1 MKEAEIL
8 SWKVKI
14 FDCNAQKIKD
24 YDIFKGHYKDF
35 VKKLKKKCTTK
46 EEFSTAMD
54 REMQWMFW
62 ARAEY
67 ELIMEL
73 DDNDRIWLTPWVG
86 CREPEGASIEV
97 GNDASFD
104 WRSFLNTKN
113 LNYQNCTKIDIYS
126 QLKYRWDEFI
136 TYLWTTRQKYE
147 RWDKKFEE

>member
-1 MKEAEIL
+1 MKEAKTL
-8 SWKVKI
+8 SWKVKV

-73 DDNDRIWLTPWVG
+73 DDNERIWLTPWVG
-86 CREPEGASIEV
+86 CREPEKVRIDITDDIFFYWRDFAEKHIERQIY
-97 GNDASFD
+97 GNKA
-104 WRSFLNTKN
+104 
-113 LNYQNCTKIDIYS
+113 KIDVFDQVEYEWDRFVDYVWENRKEL
-126 QLKYRWDEFI
+126 LKG
-136 TYLWTTRQKYE
+136 
-147 RWDKKFEE
+147 